1 MAHNMS
7 DKPSSILS
15 NSKKTVGEANIHY
28 EIEVNGNLDWAHWT
42 DGPFCPHCGE
52 REAIR
57 TIHGQTTRPGI
68 YHCLTCRKRF
78 AGTLDILFQ
87 NSTGAPP
94 PEPPFMV
101 VLRKIWNLQ
110 HQRGVRV
117 LSYPVWYVGWYGGH
131 ILRQLI
137 AGSDPTPP
145 TKP

>member
-15 NSKKTVGEANIHY
+15 NKKKTVGEANIHY

-57 TIHGQTTRPGI
+57 TIHGQITQPGI

-94 PEPPFMV
+94 PDPLFMV
-101 VLRKIWNLQ
+101 VLRKIWNLR

>member
-7 DKPSSILS
+7 DKPSSNLS

-28 EIEVNGNLDWAHWT
+28 EIEINGNLDWAHWT

-57 TIHGQTTRPGI
+57 TLHGQTTRPGI
-68 YHCLTCRKRF
+68 YHCRTCRKRF

-94 PEPPFMV
+94 PAPPFMV
-101 VLRKIWNLQ
+101 VLRKIWNLR
-110 HQRGVRV
+110 HQRGARV